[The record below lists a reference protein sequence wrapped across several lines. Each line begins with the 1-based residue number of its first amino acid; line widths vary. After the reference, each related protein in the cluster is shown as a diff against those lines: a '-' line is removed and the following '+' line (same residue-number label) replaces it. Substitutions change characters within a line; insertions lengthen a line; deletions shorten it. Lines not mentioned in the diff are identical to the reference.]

1 MRISLDQ
8 SVLFWL
14 TSKEEELLMSKLHEY
29 LDNMY
34 FAN

>member
-1 MRISLDQ
+1 MRISLDTD
-8 SVLFWL
+8 VLFWL
-14 TSKEEELLMSKLHEY
+14 TSKDEERMMNALHDY